1 MNELFYSI
9 ISILLGGFFVFLSNI
24 FLSITQ
30 DDINLISNADDEKK
44 DELIK
49 INIKHEQALSGINAL
64 EIFAYLLSAVF
75 LAFYIN
81 RLPLVTLGTSLY
93 ITIFLAS
100 IFIFRI
106 ILIGLAIRMNIV
118 LAQKLKGFLK
128 LFYSFALLLAKPIDR
143 IILAF
148 AGKDP
153 EEAARDEINALVE
166 TALEE
171 GSLDEDEYRLMK
183 NVMHYSDVYVS
194 DVMTPRTVVFA
205 VEADRTIEEVLNLPE
220 LQMYSRFPVWEGK
233 SLDDGVVGYVV
244 TKNILTSA
252 LNNKHKSKLREL
264 ARELHYIPENATL
277 DSALEQFIKLR
288 QHILLV
294 VDEYGGIEG
303 LISMEDVL
311 ENILGVEIVDEAD
324 RVVDMRDLA
333 KQRRDKRIM
342 NMLQQA
348 NINDNE
354 NKN

>member
-30 DDINLISNADDEKK
+30 DDIILISNANDDRK

-49 INIKHEQALSGINAL
+49 INIKHEQASNGIIFL
-64 EIFAYLLSAVF
+64 ETVSYLLSAVF
-75 LAFYIN
+75 FAFYITE
-81 RLPLVTLGTSLY
+81 LQLDTLTTSLY
-93 ITIFLAS
+93 IIIFFAS
-100 IFIFRI
+100 IFILRI
-106 ILIGLAIRMNIV
+106 LLIGLAIRMNII
-118 LAQKLKGFLK
+118 LAQKLTGLLK
-128 LFYSFALLLAKPIDR
+128 YFYSFAALLAKPVDKF
-143 IILAF
+143 ILVL
-148 AGKDP
+148 AGKEP

-205 VEADRTIEEVLNLPE
+205 VEADKTIADVLNMPE
-220 LQMYSRFPVWEGK
+220 LQMYSRFPIWEGK

-244 TKNILTSA
+244 TKNILTAA
-252 LNNKHKSKLREL
+252 LSNKHQSKLRNF
-264 ARELHYIPENATL
+264 AREIHYIPENATL

-288 QHILLV
+288 QHMFLV

-348 NINDNE
+348 NLNE
-354 NKN
+354 DEK